1 MSKPENDSR
10 QAAMDMQ
17 ARTYFDSLPELLK
30 SQIVESGASLTT
42 REELEQYCKNALGGL
57 GMRN

>member
-17 ARTYFDSLPELLK
+17 ARTYFDSLPELMK

-42 REELEQYCKNALGGL
+42 REELEQ
-57 GMRN
+57 